1 MKLLIVD
8 DHAGMRALIRDQ
20 LRHTVSQVRECA
32 SAEEALGICE
42 TFQPD
47 CVTMDLRMGAMHGL
61 AAVQHIRQ
69 AHPDINI
76 AILTQFD
83 HDTLR
88 ARAQRVGAD
97 SYFMKDDLAALRRYF
112 ESLAEGS
119 AP

>member
-8 DHAGMRALIRDQ
+8 DHAGMRSMVHDL
-20 LRHTVSQVRECA
+20 LRHTVTQVRECA
-32 SAEEALGICE
+32 SGEEALGICE

-69 AHPDINI
+69 AHPDISI

-83 HDTLR
+83 HETLR
-88 ARAQRVGAD
+88 ARAQRAGAD
-97 SYFMKDDLAALRRYF
+97 SYFMKDDLAALKRYV
-112 ESLAEGS
+112 EALAEDS
-119 AP
+119 ES